1 MGNRKTHSHSLAGS
15 LSRREMLV
23 AGGLLIPASAVLPG
37 FFRSAF
43 AATTFDY
50 YISPSGSDSNPGT
63 STQPWA
69 ITALNTK
76 RSTYSGKTVGLLDG
90 TYNVDGLLAG
100 KDSVDQWALDVAGG
114 TSAAPTTVKAVN
126 ARKAVISVTN
136 HNAGGTPVIGHSG
149 GTGQRGYVTLDGI
162 KITGAKRLG
171 VRMGIFGV
179 GPQIPGVAVKN
190 CEFTNFNGSSLGAG
204 LNLEQIEINQC
215 TGYRIQNN
223 YFHDNIGYSA
233 TDAGHFSSLLVWRS
247 DRGIVE
253 FNTIVKSGGLYGK
266 VDGNY
271 GTTLRYNYVDVS
283 HLSTGICIQD
293 FAGTTSDKGADTAIY
308 NNVLIGAQAI
318 VLLETLSDAG
328 YIPTRVAIYNN
339 TCIVKNSLAS
349 RGIQF
354 KTDSGLAT
362 VYNNIV
368 HTAGTNDHTML
379 AVNVDGPTVLD
390 YNCYYSSTSDPRWS
404 TYSSKTATSRN
415 TVGTMSALQTV
426 LGAVSSLLNT
436 IENSSVSG
444 RDPLFV
450 GTGVDAQRYKLQSG
464 SPCKSIGRV
473 GGVSSGAVTEAGAWG
488 NGATVIG
495 SDLSVV
501 AQTAPVAPALS
512 VE

>member
-1 MGNRKTHSHSLAGS
+1 MGNRKTHSHVLAGAM
-15 LSRREMLV
+15 SRREMLV
-23 AGGLLIPASAVLPG
+23 AGGLLIPASTVIPG

-63 STQPWA
+63 SSQPWA

-76 RSTYSGKTVGLLDG
+76 RSTYSGKTVGLMDG
-90 TYNVDGLLAG
+90 TYSVDNLLAG
-100 KDSVDQWALDVAGG
+100 YDSVDQWGLDVEGG
-114 TSAAPTTVKAVN
+114 TATAPTTVKAVN

-149 GTGQRGYVTLDGI
+149 GRSRRGYVTLDGI

-179 GPQIPGVAVKN
+179 GPQIPGVTIKN
-190 CEFTNFNGSSLGAG
+190 CEFSNFNGSSLGAG
-204 LNLEQIEINQC
+204 LNLEQVEINQC

-223 YFHDNIGYSA
+223 YFHDNVGYSA

-247 DRGIVE
+247 DRGIIE
-253 FNTIVKSGGLYGK
+253 YNTAVKSGGLYGK

-293 FAGTTSDKGADTAIY
+293 FAGTTSDKGADTTIH

-328 YIPTRVAIYNN
+328 YIPTKVTVYNN

-354 KTDSGLAT
+354 KTDPGLAA
-362 VYNNIV
+362 VYNNIIY
-368 HTAGTNDHTML
+368 TSGTSDHTML
-379 AVNVDGPTVLD
+379 AVNVDGPTILD
-390 YNCYYSSTSDPRWS
+390 HNCYYSTTSDPRWS
-404 TYSSKTATSRN
+404 TYPSKTATSRN
-415 TVGTMSALQTV
+415 TVGTMDAFVSALGVVT
-426 LGAVSSLLNT
+426 SLLDT
-436 IENSSVSG
+436 IENSSISG

-450 GTGVDAQRYKLQSG
+450 GTGTDAQRYKLQSG
-464 SPCKSIGRV
+464 SPCRSIGRV
-473 GGVSSGAVTEAGAWG
+473 GGVSSGAITDAGAWG

-495 SDLSVV
+495 SDLTAVSQVV
-501 AQTAPVAPALS
+501 PEAPTLTA
-512 VE
+512 E